1 MISRREWLALVGK
14 LGVIGAAAS
23 LGVSLPA
30 HAVTRPSVTLDS
42 LFLNVSPRPVISS
55 RAAPRIVTNL
65 ITPNLK
71 TYTKAAGWTQNAADG
86 KYTWGGDVDGGQWVE
101 FSAGAG
107 EQVFTSIDI
116 YLRKG
121 MRYVLSLTVEA
132 KTGTLNARNFQITS
146 AAQTGTWNVSN
157 PALGRHVL
165 AFTATSSLLVSMR
178 IGIGTDAANTLAAT
192 LRVSNI
198 MIEMSADPARTY
210 PYEYVQ
216 PGTQRAYA
224 YTHTNTVAT
233 TLCGTPTLGT
243 SYAIPRRSSVLV
255 VGDSFSDTHDN
266 ATNFGSTSFGDFPFQ
281 MQRWLPQCAI
291 TTRGVAGKQIAE
303 ITALMTAAVTE
314 SIGAVGAS
322 PYTVCILQGGV
333 NDMQVGSRTLAQMQ
347 ADKLAQIS
355 ACVAAGMYPVLVGLS
370 AWDGFATWTAPFQVT
385 TLAFNAWLK
394 TLGYPMYDLYAD
406 SDDGTGTMKTSWGSS
421 DGLHPSV
428 GWTGGQSIMGR
439 RLADLIQLIGD

>member
-1 MISRREWLALVGK
+1 MADRPILSNALYYNVPSRPGM
-14 LGVIGAAAS
+14 
-23 LGVSLPA
+23 
-30 HAVTRPSVTLDS
+30 
-42 LFLNVSPRPVISS
+42 SS
-55 RAAPRIVTNL
+55 RTNPRIVTNL
-65 ITPNLK
+65 MTPNLK
-71 TYTKAAGWTQNAADG
+71 TYTKAAGWAQSAADG

-101 FSAGAG
+101 FSNAGG

-146 AAQTGTWNVSN
+146 AAQTGTWELSN

-165 AFTATSSLLVSMR
+165 AFTATSNLQVAMR
-178 IGIGTDAANTLAAT
+178 IGIGTEAANTLAAT

-198 MIEMSADPARTY
+198 MIEISSDSARTY

-224 YTHTNTVAT
+224 YTHTNTVST

-243 SYAIPRRSSVLV
+243 SYAIPTRSSVLV

-266 ATNFGSTSFGDFPFQ
+266 ATNFGGTSFGDFPFQ
-281 MQRWLPQCAI
+281 MRRWLPNCAV
-291 TTRGVAGKQIAE
+291 TTRGVSGKQISE
-303 ITALMTAAVTE
+303 ITTLMSAAVAE

-322 PYTVCILQGGV
+322 PYTVCISQGGV

-347 ADKLAQIS
+347 ADKLAQID
-355 ACVAAGMYPVLVGLS
+355 AIKAAGMVPVLVGIG

-385 TLAFNAWLK
+385 TLAYNAWLK

-406 SDDGTGTMKTSWGSS
+406 SDDGTGTIKTAWGSS
-421 DGLHPSV
+421 DGLHP
-428 GWTGGQSIMGR
+428 GTGVSAGQAIMGQ
-439 RLADLIQLIGD
+439 RLADLIQLIGV